1 MHPAQIWKPI
11 SRRHEASYFS
21 PGGPFQA
28 RLEVTPMKQFVFG
41 FCAVLLLRLGSVRT
55 AYAQHWVQPTGP
67 GPKGAGADTRMEWP
81 KWPKLHIERS
91 HQEKL
96 RRSILLRSSPAGGRK
111 VPRPWVRHR
120 ATDKQVAT
128 ASCVGRWCWLGR

>member
-1 MHPAQIWKPI
+1 
-11 SRRHEASYFS
+11 
-21 PGGPFQA
+21 
-28 RLEVTPMKQFVFG
+28 MKQFVFG

-96 RRSILLRSSPAGGRK
+96 TPLYTSPKSTGWWQKSPAPMGAG
-111 VPRPWVRHR
+111 
-120 ATDKQVAT
+120 
-128 ASCVGRWCWLGR
+128 SGN